1 MATRQQNNTTT
12 SAPDSRKKTHGKASR
27 VLRTVLAFLLLLLLS
42 LTAVAAVVGTLFLRD
57 LSAELPSAEA
67 ILAYKNSIASVVY
80 DRNKEVIAKLFME
93 NRNPLELRDISPWMI
108 KATLAAED
116 SSFYQHSGIKISGI
130 LRALWVDIMHQRVR
144 QGGSTITQQLARN
157 LFLTQDRTFR
167 RKVKELML
175 AIRLEKI
182 FSKDAILQKYLNTI
196 YFGHGAWGID
206 TAAHTFFGKE
216 AKDLTLP
223 EAALL
228 AGILPGPGKYSPL
241 LHFKAAKQRQ
251 EYVLDR
257 FVALGWI
264 TEEERAKASETKL
277 VFNHTPNKVAE
288 YNRAPYFLSHI
299 LFNDLLPKYGT
310 EMVYNGGLEIHTT
323 LDLKLQ
329 EESDKAVQTLKTQG
343 ALIAID
349 PATGEVLALTGGKD
363 FKESKFNRA
372 TQALRQP
379 GSGFKP
385 IIYAAAIEQGV
396 LPTDH
401 FLDAPLSF
409 DKKGPNQTVWSPGNY
424 DGKYRGE
431 VTVQTALIHSIN
443 TVAVR
448 TAEYIGVQPIVT
460 MARNLG
466 ITSPHVPSDL
476 SIALGS
482 ASVTPLE
489 MAVAFSCIANNGK
502 LVAPLFIREIR
513 SAEGDILETRDPVST
528 QSIAPGTAAVIRS
541 MMMDVIRAGTGS
553 RAQIPKT
560 ESFGKTGTTNDFS
573 DAWFLGGVPG
583 LVAVVYIG
591 NDDHK
596 PLGSKNATGGVL
608 GAPVWKQ
615 FIVGALKNLKLPS
628 KFETPQNASIEEV
641 TICRKTGYRAGSGCS
656 AVKIFMPAN
665 TAPSTTCPL
674 HGGGDLAASATA
686 PKAPR
691 LLLIP
696 QDDALLAQ
704 YSTSGQ
710 QTAGLANTAPANVQ
724 QSSYKPIDVPDAST
738 KPYQNDPS
746 PAHSIEDKYQKLLKQ
761 YGINN

>member
-1 MATRQQNNTTT
+1 MPQKPG
-12 SAPDSRKKTHGKASR
+12 SIPPSPEGKPRKKQRSLFSR
-27 VLRTVLAFLLLLLLS
+27 IIRAFVATVCLLLLTI
-42 LTAVAAVVGTLFLRD
+42 TAVVSVGGTLLLRD
-57 LSAELPSAEA
+57 LSAELPPVDA

-80 DRNKEVIAKLFME
+80 DRNKEIIAKLFME
-93 NRNPLELRDISPWMI
+93 NRNPLELRDISPWMV

-116 SSFYQHSGIKISGI
+116 SSFYQHSGIQISGI
-130 LRALWVDIMHQRVR
+130 IRALWVDIMHQRVR

-157 LFLTQDRTFR
+157 LFLTHERTFR
-167 RKVKELML
+167 RKIKELML

-182 FSKDAILQKYLNTI
+182 FSKDTILEKYLNTI

-206 TAAHTFFGKE
+206 TAAHTYFGKD
-216 AKDLTLP
+216 ARDLTLP
-223 EAALL
+223 EAAML

-264 TEEERAKASETKL
+264 TEEERAKAVDEKL
-277 VFNHTPNKVAE
+277 IINHTPNKVAE
-288 YNRAPYFLSHI
+288 YNKAPYFLSQI

-310 EMVYNGGLEIHTT
+310 ETVYNGGLEIYTT
-323 LDLKLQ
+323 LDLRLQ
-329 EESDKAVQTLKTQG
+329 EEADKAVQTLKTQG
-343 ALIAID
+343 ALVAMD
-349 PATGEVLALTGGKD
+349 PATGEILALSGGKD

-385 IIYAAAIEQGV
+385 IIYAAALEQGV

-431 VTVQTALIHSIN
+431 VTVHDALIHSIN

-448 TAEYIGVQPIVT
+448 TAEYIGVEPVVA
-460 MARNLG
+460 MARSLG
-466 ITSPHVPSDL
+466 ITSPHVPADL

-489 MAVAFSCIANNGK
+489 MSIAFSCFANNGK
-502 LVAPLFIREIR
+502 IVAPLFIREIR

-528 QSIAPGTAAVIRS
+528 QSVAPGTAAVIRS
-541 MMMDVIRAGTGS
+541 MMMDVIRAGTGT

-583 LVAVVYIG
+583 LVAIVYVG

-596 PLGSKNATGGVL
+596 PLGTKNATGGVL
-608 GAPVWKQ
+608 AAPVWKQ
-615 FIVGALKNLKLPS
+615 FIVGAMKYMKIPS
-628 KFETPQNASIEEV
+628 KFEVPQDAQVEEV
-641 TICRKTGYRAGSGCS
+641 SICRKTGYRAAQGCP
-656 AVKIFMPAN
+656 AVKILMPAN
-665 TAPSTTCPL
+665 TAPTTVCPL
-674 HGGGDLAASATA
+674 HGGGVTLAETDSHT
-686 PKAPR
+686 PR

-696 QDDALLAQ
+696 QDEALLAQ
-704 YSTSGQ
+704 YSSGSGQ
-710 QTAGLANTAPANVQ
+710 TTAGLPETLPAKVR
-724 QSSYKPIDVPDAST
+724 QSLEKEAVVPDTSS

-746 PAHSIEDKYQKLLKQ
+746 PAQTIEDKYQKLLKQ

>member
-1 MATRQQNNTTT
+1 MPQKPG
-12 SAPDSRKKTHGKASR
+12 SIPPSPEGKPRKKQRSLFSR
-27 VLRTVLAFLLLLLLS
+27 IIRAFVATVCLLLLTI
-42 LTAVAAVVGTLFLRD
+42 TAVVSVGGTLLLRN
-57 LSAELPSAEA
+57 LSAELPPVDA

-80 DRNKEVIAKLFME
+80 DRNKEIIAKLFME
-93 NRNPLELRDISPWMI
+93 NRNPLELRDISPWMV

-116 SSFYQHSGIKISGI
+116 SSFYQHSGIQISGI
-130 LRALWVDIMHQRVR
+130 IRALWVDIMHQRVR

-157 LFLTQDRTFR
+157 LFLTHERTFR
-167 RKVKELML
+167 RKIKELML

-182 FSKDAILQKYLNTI
+182 FSKDTILEKYLNTI

-206 TAAHTFFGKE
+206 TAAHTYFGKD
-216 AKDLTLP
+216 ARDLTLP
-223 EAALL
+223 EAAML

-264 TEEERAKASETKL
+264 TEEERAKAVDEKL
-277 VFNHTPNKVAE
+277 IINHTPNKVAE
-288 YNRAPYFLSHI
+288 YNKAPYFLSQI

-310 EMVYNGGLEIHTT
+310 ETVYNGGLEIYTT
-323 LDLKLQ
+323 LDLRLQ
-329 EESDKAVQTLKTQG
+329 EEADKAVQTLKTQG
-343 ALIAID
+343 ALVAMD
-349 PATGEVLALTGGKD
+349 PATGEILALSGGKD

-385 IIYAAAIEQGV
+385 IIYAAALEQGV

-431 VTVQTALIHSIN
+431 VTVHDALIHSIN

-448 TAEYIGVQPIVT
+448 TAEYIGVEPVVA
-460 MARNLG
+460 MARSLG
-466 ITSPHVPSDL
+466 ITSPHVPADL

-489 MAVAFSCIANNGK
+489 MSIAFSCFANNGK
-502 LVAPLFIREIR
+502 IVAPLFIREIR

-528 QSIAPGTAAVIRS
+528 QSVAPGTAAVIRS
-541 MMMDVIRAGTGS
+541 MMMDVIRAGTGT

-583 LVAVVYIG
+583 LVAIVYVG

-596 PLGSKNATGGVL
+596 PLGTKNATGGVL
-608 GAPVWKQ
+608 AAHVTMQ
-615 FIVGALKNLKLPS
+615 FIVGAMKYMKIPS
-628 KFETPQNASIEEV
+628 KFKVPQDAQVEGVS
-641 TICRKTGYRAGSGCS
+641 ICRKTGYRAAQGCP
-656 AVKIFMPAN
+656 AVKILMPAN
-665 TAPSTTCPL
+665 TAPTTVCPL
-674 HGGGDLAASATA
+674 HGGGVTLAETDSHT
-686 PKAPR
+686 PR

-696 QDDALLAQ
+696 QDEALLAQ
-704 YSTSGQ
+704 YSSGSGQ
-710 QTAGLANTAPANVQ
+710 TTAGLPETLPAKVR
-724 QSSYKPIDVPDAST
+724 QSLEKEAVVPDTSS

-746 PAHSIEDKYQKLLKQ
+746 PAQTIEDKYQKLLKQ